1 MVTTVEKIEID
12 TKLLQT
18 IKGIAKDKNTS
29 INDVIKQ
36 GIEKIEKENKIPDHL
51 IVNKDTYDPNYNDNG
66 ELAGIIDYCEPFD
79 AVKLIRD
86 VREGKE

>member
-12 TKLLQT
+12 TKLLKT

-51 IVNKDTYDPNYNDNG
+51 IMNKNRKPDPKLTE
-66 ELAGIIDYCEPFD
+66 ELIGSIKTKEPFD
-79 AVKLIRD
+79 TAKAIREI
-86 VREGKE
+86 RGIE